1 MKGGANMTNT
11 KCKIKD
17 KTKEKPKYGILS
29 CVWFMIKCAWTNGE
43 KKVVILGLLFSLIV
57 TGQSVAGLYISPSII
72 AVLERNGT
80 VGELLT
86 TIIGFTLILVFLAM
100 ARQYIDSNILFG
112 RISVRSEIINLINT
126 KCAETSYPN
135 LGNEKFQTIL
145 NKALPTTYSNSAAC
159 EAIWKTICSFLS
171 NLLGLIIYAAILSTA
186 NVWILLLVTVTA
198 LVGYFVTNKLNS
210 YGYNHREEEA
220 KINKTLD
227 YVRHTASETS
237 FAKDVRIFGIK
248 NWFTELYDKQCLL
261 LEAFYRKCE
270 NVYIWGRVADLVLSF
285 LRNAVAYAYFIALVL
300 NGSIDVSMFILYF
313 STVGG
318 FTTWVTGVL
327 GDLTTM
333 HRQCLEISNVLEVIN
348 YPEQF
353 KFEDGSD
360 VPVPADGRYE
370 IVLDHVWFK
379 YPSSDS
385 YTLEDINLT
394 LHAGEK
400 LAVVGL
406 NGAGKTTL
414 VKLITGMEDPTEGR
428 VLLNGVDIREFN
440 RREYYK
446 VFSAVFQN
454 CILWAGSVAENVAQ
468 TDHDIDY
475 DKVNSC
481 IEKAGLTEMVKGFKD
496 GLEEKLNREV
506 YEDAVNLSGGQTQR
520 LMLARALYKDAPVI
534 VLDEPTAALDP
545 IAEADLYNKY
555 NDMTAGRSSVY
566 ISHRLASTRFCDR
579 IILIGDHKILEEGT
593 HEQLLKQGGKYAE
606 LFEVQSKYYREGDI
620 NE

>member
-1 MKGGANMTNT
+1 MTITKGKT
-11 KCKIKD
+11 KD
-17 KTKEKPKYGILS
+17 KIKEKPKYGILS
-29 CVWFMIKCAWTNGE
+29 CVWFMTKCAWTHGE
-43 KKVVILGLLFSLIV
+43 KKVVILGLLFSLVV
-57 TGQSVAGLYISPSII
+57 TGQSVAGLYILPTII

-80 VGELLT
+80 VSELLI

-100 ARQYIDSNILFG
+100 ARQYIDSNILYG
-112 RISVRSEIINLINT
+112 RITVRSEIINLINT

-145 NKALPTTYSNSAAC
+145 KKASQTTYGNSEAS

-220 KINKTLD
+220 KIDETLS
-227 YVRHTASETS
+227 YVRKTASETS

-248 NWFTELYDKQCLL
+248 SWFTELYDKQCLL
-261 LEAFYRKCE
+261 LEAFHRKCE
-270 NVYIWGRVADLVLSF
+270 NVYIWGRIADLVLSF

-300 NGSIDVSMFILYF
+300 DGSIDVSMFILYF

-333 HRQCLEISNVLEVIN
+333 HRQCLELSNVLEVIN

>member
-1 MKGGANMTNT
+1 MTITKGKT
-11 KCKIKD
+11 KD
-17 KTKEKPKYGILS
+17 KIKEKPKYGILS

-43 KKVVILGLLFSLIV
+43 KKVVILGLLFSIVV

-80 VGELLT
+80 VSELLI

-100 ARQYIDSNILFG
+100 ARQYIDSNILYG
-112 RISVRSEIINLINT
+112 RITTRSEIINLINT

-145 NKALPTTYSNSAAC
+145 NKALPTTYSNSSAC

-220 KINKTLD
+220 KIDETLS
-227 YVRHTASETS
+227 YVRKTASETS

-248 NWFTELYDKQCLL
+248 SWFTELYDKQCLL
-261 LEAFYRKCE
+261 LEAFHRKCE

-300 NGSIDVSMFILYF
+300 DGSIDVSMFILYF

-318 FTTWVTGVL
+318 FTDWVTGVL

-333 HRQCLEISNVLEVIN
+333 HRQCLELSNVIEILN

-360 VPVPADGRYE
+360 VPVPADGKYE

-454 CILWAGSVAENVAQ
+454 CVLWAGSVAENVAQ

-506 YEDAVNLSGGQTQR
+506 YEDAVNLSGGQTQK

-555 NDMTAGRSSVY
+555 NDMTVGRSSVY
-566 ISHRLASTRFCDR
+566 ISHRLASTRFYDR

-593 HEQLLKQGGKYAE
+593 HEQLLKQGGKYVE

>member
-1 MKGGANMTNT
+1 MTITKGKT
-11 KCKIKD
+11 KD
-17 KTKEKPKYGILS
+17 KIKEKPKYGILS

-43 KKVVILGLLFSLIV
+43 KKVVILGLLFSIVV

-80 VGELLT
+80 VSELLI

-100 ARQYIDSNILFG
+100 ARQYIDSNILYG
-112 RISVRSEIINLINT
+112 RITTRSEIINLINT

-145 NKALPTTYSNSAAC
+145 NKALPTTYSNSSAC

-220 KINKTLD
+220 KIDETLS
-227 YVRHTASETS
+227 YVRKTASETS

-248 NWFTELYDKQCLL
+248 SWFTELYDKQCLL
-261 LEAFYRKCE
+261 LEAFHRKCE

-300 NGSIDVSMFILYF
+300 DGSIDVSMFILYF

-318 FTTWVTGVL
+318 FTDWVTGVL

-333 HRQCLEISNVLEVIN
+333 HRQCLELSNVIEILN

-360 VPVPADGRYE
+360 VPVPADGKYE

-454 CILWAGSVAENVAQ
+454 CVLWAGSVAENVAQ

-506 YEDAVNLSGGQTQR
+506 YEDAVNLSGGQTQK

-555 NDMTAGRSSVY
+555 NDMTVGRSSVY

>member
-1 MKGGANMTNT
+1 MINT
-11 KCKIKD
+11 KD

-43 KKVVILGLLFSLIV
+43 KKVVILGLLFLLVV

-80 VGELLT
+80 ASELLI

-100 ARQYIDSNILFG
+100 ARQYIDTNILYG
-112 RISVRSEIINLINT
+112 RITTRSEIINLINT

-145 NKALPTTYSNSAAC
+145 NKALPTTYSNSSAC

-220 KINKTLD
+220 KIDETLS
-227 YVRHTASETS
+227 YVRKTASETS
-237 FAKDVRIFGIK
+237 FVKDVRIFGIK
-248 NWFTELYDKQCLL
+248 SWFTELYDKQCLL
-261 LEAFYRKCE
+261 LEAFHRRCE
-270 NVYIWGRVADLVLSF
+270 NVYIWGRVADLALSF

-300 NGSIDVSMFILYF
+300 DGSIDVSMFILCF

-318 FTTWVTGVL
+318 FTDWVTGVL

-333 HRQCLEISNVLEVIN
+333 HRQCLELSNVLEVIN

-360 VPVPADGRYE
+360 VPVPADGKYE

-414 VKLITGMEDPTEGR
+414 VKLIAGMEDPTEGR

-481 IEKAGLTEMVKGFKD
+481 IEKAGLTEMVAGFKD

-506 YEDAVNLSGGQTQR
+506 YENAVNLSGGQTQR

>member
-1 MKGGANMTNT
+1 MTIT
-11 KCKIKD
+11 KE
-17 KTKEKPKYGILS
+17 KTKEKPKYGIIS

-43 KKVVILGLLFSLIV
+43 KKVVILGLLFSLVV

-80 VGELLT
+80 VSELLI

-100 ARQYIDSNILFG
+100 ARQYIDTNILYG
-112 RISVRSEIINLINT
+112 RITTRSEIMNLINT

-145 NKALPTTYSNSAAC
+145 QKALPTTYSNSAAC

-171 NLLGLIIYAAILSTA
+171 NLLGLIIYASILSTA

-220 KINKTLD
+220 KINKTLS
-227 YVRHTASETS
+227 YVRETASETS

-248 NWFTELYDKQCLL
+248 SWFTELYDKQCLL
-261 LEAFYRKCE
+261 LEAFHRKCE

-300 NGSIDVSMFILYF
+300 DGSIDVSMFILYF

-318 FTTWVTGVL
+318 FTDWVTGVL

-333 HRQCLEISNVLEVIN
+333 HRQCLELSNVIEIIN

-360 VPVPADGRYE
+360 VPAPADGRYE

-414 VKLITGMEDPTEGR
+414 VKLITGMEDPTKGR
-428 VLLNGVDIREFN
+428 VLLNGVDVREFN

-468 TDHDIDY
+468 TDHDIDHN
-475 DKVNSC
+475 KVNSC

>member
-1 MKGGANMTNT
+1 MTNT
-11 KCKIKD
+11 KD

-43 KKVVILGLLFSLIV
+43 KKVVILGLLFSLVV
-57 TGQSVAGLYISPSII
+57 TGQSVARLYISPSII

-80 VGELLT
+80 VSELLI

-100 ARQYIDSNILFG
+100 ARQYIDSNILYG
-112 RISVRSEIINLINT
+112 RITTRSEIINLINT

-135 LGNEKFQTIL
+135 LGNEKFKTIL
-145 NKALPTTYSNSAAC
+145 NKALPTTYSNSSAC

-198 LVGYFVTNKLNS
+198 LVGYFITNKLNS

-220 KINKTLD
+220 KIDETLS
-227 YVRHTASETS
+227 YVRKTASETS

-248 NWFTELYDKQCLL
+248 SWFTELYDKQCLL
-261 LEAFYRKCE
+261 LEAFHRKCE
-270 NVYIWGRVADLVLSF
+270 NVYIWGRIADLVLSF

-300 NGSIDVSMFILYF
+300 DGSIDVSMFILYF

-318 FTTWVTGVL
+318 FTDWVTGVL

-333 HRQCLEISNVLEVIN
+333 HRQCLELSNVIEIIN

-360 VPVPADGRYE
+360 VPVPADGKYE

-454 CILWAGSVAENVAQ
+454 CVLWAGSVAENVAQ

>member
-1 MKGGANMTNT
+1 MTITKGKTND
-11 KCKIKD
+11 KI
-17 KTKEKPKYGILS
+17 KEKPKYGILS
-29 CVWFMIKCAWTNGE
+29 CVWFMTKCAWTNGE
-43 KKVVILGLLFSLIV
+43 KKVVILGLLFSLVV

-80 VGELLT
+80 VGELLI

-100 ARQYIDSNILFG
+100 ARQYIDSNILYG
-112 RISVRSEIINLINT
+112 RITVRSEIINLINT

-145 NKALPTTYSNSAAC
+145 NKALPTTYSNSSAC

-220 KINKTLD
+220 KIDETLS
-227 YVRHTASETS
+227 YVRKTASETS

-248 NWFTELYDKQCLL
+248 SWFTELYDKQCLL
-261 LEAFYRKCE
+261 LEAFHRKCE
-270 NVYIWGRVADLVLSF
+270 NVYIWGRIADLVLSF

-300 NGSIDVSMFILYF
+300 DGSIDVSMFILYF

-333 HRQCLEISNVLEVIN
+333 HRQCLELSNVLEVIN

-360 VPVPADGRYE
+360 VRVPADNRYE

-414 VKLITGMEDPTEGR
+414 VKLITGMEDPTKGR
-428 VLLNGVDIREFN
+428 VLLNGVDVREFN

-475 DKVNSC
+475 NKVNSC

-534 VLDEPTAALDP
+534 VLDEPTATLDP

-593 HEQLLKQGGKYAE
+593 HEQLLRAGGKYAE

>member
-1 MKGGANMTNT
+1 MTITKGKT
-11 KCKIKD
+11 KD
-17 KTKEKPKYGILS
+17 KIKEKPKYGILS

-43 KKVVILGLLFSLIV
+43 KKVVILGLLFSIVV

-80 VGELLT
+80 VSELLI

-100 ARQYIDSNILFG
+100 ARQYIDSNILYG
-112 RISVRSEIINLINT
+112 RITTRSEIINLINT

-145 NKALPTTYSNSAAC
+145 NKALPTTYSNSSAC

-220 KINKTLD
+220 KIDETLS
-227 YVRHTASETS
+227 YVRKTASETS

-248 NWFTELYDKQCLL
+248 SWFTELYDKQCLL
-261 LEAFYRKCE
+261 LEAFHRKCE

-300 NGSIDVSMFILYF
+300 DGSIDVSMFILYF

-318 FTTWVTGVL
+318 FTDWVTEVL

-333 HRQCLEISNVLEVIN
+333 HRQCLELSNVIEILN

-360 VPVPADGRYE
+360 VPVPADGKYE

-454 CILWAGSVAENVAQ
+454 CVLWAGSVAENVAQ

-506 YEDAVNLSGGQTQR
+506 YEDAVNLSGGQTQK

-555 NDMTAGRSSVY
+555 NDMTVGRSSVY

>member
-1 MKGGANMTNT
+1 MTITKGKT
-11 KCKIKD
+11 KD
-17 KTKEKPKYGILS
+17 KIKEKPKYGILS

-43 KKVVILGLLFSLIV
+43 KKVVILGLLFSIVV

-80 VGELLT
+80 VSELLI

-100 ARQYIDSNILFG
+100 ARQYIDSNILYG
-112 RISVRSEIINLINT
+112 RITTRSEIINLINT

-145 NKALPTTYSNSAAC
+145 NKASPTTYSNSSAC

-220 KINKTLD
+220 KIDETLS
-227 YVRHTASETS
+227 YVRKTASETS

-248 NWFTELYDKQCLL
+248 SWFTELYDKQCLL
-261 LEAFYRKCE
+261 LEAFHRKCE

-300 NGSIDVSMFILYF
+300 DGSIDVSMFILYF

-318 FTTWVTGVL
+318 FTDWVTGVL

-333 HRQCLEISNVLEVIN
+333 HRQCLELSNVIEILN

-360 VPVPADGRYE
+360 VPVPADGKYE

-454 CILWAGSVAENVAQ
+454 CVLWAGSVAENVAQ

-506 YEDAVNLSGGQTQR
+506 YEDAVNLSGGQTQK

-555 NDMTAGRSSVY
+555 NDMTVGRSSVY

>member
-1 MKGGANMTNT
+1 MTITKGKT
-11 KCKIKD
+11 KD
-17 KTKEKPKYGILS
+17 KIKEKPKYGILS

-43 KKVVILGLLFSLIV
+43 KKVVILGLLFSIVV

-80 VGELLT
+80 VSELLI

-100 ARQYIDSNILFG
+100 ARQYIDSNILYG
-112 RISVRSEIINLINT
+112 RITTRSEIINLINT

-145 NKALPTTYSNSAAC
+145 NKALPTTYSNSSAC

-220 KINKTLD
+220 KIDETLS
-227 YVRHTASETS
+227 YVRKTASETS

-248 NWFTELYDKQCLL
+248 SWFTELYDKQCLL
-261 LEAFYRKCE
+261 LEAFHRKCE

-300 NGSIDVSMFILYF
+300 DGSIDVSMFILYF

-318 FTTWVTGVL
+318 FTDWVTGVL

-333 HRQCLEISNVLEVIN
+333 HRQCLELSNVIEILN

-360 VPVPADGRYE
+360 VPVPADGKYE
-370 IVLDHVWFK
+370 IVLDHVWLK

-454 CILWAGSVAENVAQ
+454 CVLWAGSVAENVAQ

-506 YEDAVNLSGGQTQR
+506 YEDAVNLSGGQTQK

-555 NDMTAGRSSVY
+555 NDMTVGRSSVY

>member
-1 MKGGANMTNT
+1 MTET
-11 KCKIKD
+11 KD
-17 KTKEKPKYGILS
+17 KLKEKPKYGILS

-43 KKVVILGLLFSLIV
+43 KKVVILGLLFSLVV
-57 TGQSVAGLYISPSII
+57 TGQSVVGLYISPSII

-80 VGELLT
+80 VSELLI

-100 ARQYIDSNILFG
+100 ARQYIDSNILYG
-112 RISVRSEIINLINT
+112 RITTRSEIINLINT

-145 NKALPTTYSNSAAC
+145 NKALPTTYSNSSAC

-198 LVGYFVTNKLNS
+198 LVGYFITNKLNS

-220 KINKTLD
+220 KIDETLS
-227 YVRHTASETS
+227 YVRKTASETS

-248 NWFTELYDKQCLL
+248 SWFTELYDKQCLL
-261 LEAFYRKCE
+261 LEAFHRKCE

-300 NGSIDVSMFILYF
+300 DGSIDVSMFILYF

-318 FTTWVTGVL
+318 FTDWVTGVL

-333 HRQCLEISNVLEVIN
+333 HRQCLELSNVIEIIN

-353 KFEDGSD
+353 KFEGGSD

-370 IVLDHVWFK
+370 IVLEHVWFK

-414 VKLITGMEDPTEGR
+414 VKLITGMEDPTKGR

-481 IEKAGLTEMVKGFKD
+481 IEKAGLTEMVANFKD

-506 YEDAVNLSGGQTQR
+506 YDDAVNLSGGQTQR

>member
-1 MKGGANMTNT
+1 MTET
-11 KCKIKD
+11 KD
-17 KTKEKPKYGILS
+17 KIKEKPKYGILS

-43 KKVVILGLLFSLIV
+43 KKVVILGLLFSLVV

-80 VGELLT
+80 VSELLI

-100 ARQYIDSNILFG
+100 ARQYIDTNILYG
-112 RISVRSEIINLINT
+112 RITVRSEIMNLINT

-186 NVWILLLVTVTA
+186 NVWILLLVTMTA

-220 KINKTLD
+220 KIDKTLS
-227 YVRHTASETS
+227 YVRETASETS

-248 NWFTELYDKQCLL
+248 SWFTELYDKQCLL

-333 HRQCLEISNVLEVIN
+333 HRQCLELSNVLEIIN

-360 VPVPADGRYE
+360 VPVPADNRYE

-385 YTLEDINLT
+385 YTLEDINLA

>member
-1 MKGGANMTNT
+1 MTNT
-11 KCKIKD
+11 KD

-43 KKVVILGLLFSLIV
+43 KKVVILGLLFSLVV
-57 TGQSVAGLYISPSII
+57 TGQSVARLYISPSII

-80 VGELLT
+80 VSELLI

-100 ARQYIDSNILFG
+100 ARQYIDSNILYG
-112 RISVRSEIINLINT
+112 RITTRSEIINLINT

-135 LGNEKFQTIL
+135 LGNEKFKTIL
-145 NKALPTTYSNSAAC
+145 NKALPTTYSNSSAC

-198 LVGYFVTNKLNS
+198 LVGYFITNKLNS

-220 KINKTLD
+220 KIDETLS
-227 YVRHTASETS
+227 YVRKTASETS

-248 NWFTELYDKQCLL
+248 SWFTELYDKQCLL
-261 LEAFYRKCE
+261 LEAFHRKCE
-270 NVYIWGRVADLVLSF
+270 NVYIWGRIADLVLSF

-300 NGSIDVSMFILYF
+300 DGSIDVSMFILYF

-318 FTTWVTGVL
+318 FTDWVTGVL

-333 HRQCLEISNVLEVIN
+333 HRQCLELSNVIEIIN

-360 VPVPADGRYE
+360 VPVPADGKYE

-454 CILWAGSVAENVAQ
+454 CVLWAGSVAENVAQ

-520 LMLARALYKDAPVI
+520 LMLTRALYKDAPVI

>member
-1 MKGGANMTNT
+1 MTNT
-11 KCKIKD
+11 KDKTKD
-17 KTKEKPKYGILS
+17 KIKEKPKYGILS

-43 KKVVILGLLFSLIV
+43 KKVVILGLLFSLVV

-80 VGELLT
+80 VSELLM

-100 ARQYIDSNILFG
+100 ARQYIDSNILYG
-112 RISVRSEIINLINT
+112 RITTRSEIINLINT

-145 NKALPTTYSNSAAC
+145 NKALPTTYSNSSAC

-198 LVGYFVTNKLNS
+198 LVGYFITNKLNS

-220 KINKTLD
+220 KIDETLS
-227 YVRHTASETS
+227 YVRKTASETS

-248 NWFTELYDKQCLL
+248 SWFTELYDKQCLL
-261 LEAFYRKCE
+261 LEAFHRKCE

-300 NGSIDVSMFILYF
+300 DGSIDVSMFILYF

-318 FTTWVTGVL
+318 FTDWVTGVL

-333 HRQCLEISNVLEVIN
+333 HRQCLELSNVLEVIN

-360 VPVPADGRYE
+360 VPVPADGGYE

-454 CILWAGSVAENVAQ
+454 CVLWAGSVAENVAQ

-475 DKVNSC
+475 DKVNSY

-555 NDMTAGRSSVY
+555 NDMTVGRSSVY

>member
-1 MKGGANMTNT
+1 MTET
-11 KCKIKD
+11 KD
-17 KTKEKPKYGILS
+17 KIKEKPKYGILS

-43 KKVVILGLLFSLIV
+43 KKVVILGLLFSLVV

-80 VGELLT
+80 VSELLI

-100 ARQYIDSNILFG
+100 ARQYIDTNILYG
-112 RISVRSEIINLINT
+112 RITTRSEIINLINT

-145 NKALPTTYSNSAAC
+145 NKALPTTYSNSSAC

-198 LVGYFVTNKLNS
+198 LVGYFITNKLNS

-220 KINKTLD
+220 KIDETLS
-227 YVRHTASETS
+227 YVRKTASETS

-248 NWFTELYDKQCLL
+248 SWFTELYDKQCLL
-261 LEAFYRKCE
+261 LEAFHRKCE
-270 NVYIWGRVADLVLSF
+270 NVYIWGRIADLVLSF

-300 NGSIDVSMFILYF
+300 DGSIDVSMFILYF

-318 FTTWVTGVL
+318 FTDWVTGVL

-333 HRQCLEISNVLEVIN
+333 HRQCLELSNVIEIIN

-360 VPVPADGRYE
+360 VPVPADERYE

-454 CILWAGSVAENVAQ
+454 CVLWAGSVAENVAQ
-468 TDHDIDY
+468 TDHGIDY

-481 IEKAGLTEMVKGFKD
+481 IEKAGLTEMVANFKD

-579 IILIGDHKILEEGT
+579 IILIGGHKILEEGT